1 MARWLLTGTPPGR
14 VIELHGT
21 VFAVVCIGC
30 GDRTAM
36 ADALARV
43 RAGEDDPPCTRRQ

>member
-1 MARWLLTGTPPGR
+1 MT
-14 VIELHGT
+14 
-21 VFAVVCIGC
+21 

-43 RAGEDDPPCTRRQ
+43 RAGEDDPPCAKCHAGAQGYDLGLPAQLCYR